1 MAAPAPIKVFDP
13 FRLDPLNQCL
23 WRGDARIL
31 LAPKAFGVLKYLVDH
46 AGRLVPQEE
55 LLRVLWPE
63 TFVQGE
69 VLRKYILEIRK
80 VLEDPPKAPRYI
92 ETLPKRGYQFIAPV
106 TEEGS
111 AASVPAPASRETVA
125 ASVAARFEA
134 PRNALVGRNAPLA
147 DLNGNLD
154 AMFSGLRQVVFI
166 TGEGGIGKTT
176 LTDAFERQAVLHD
189 GIRIARGQCM
199 EGFGGKEAYYPVLE
213 ALGLL
218 MRGPA
223 GEALIRT
230 LAAQAPGWLV
240 QFPSVIK
247 PEQRDALQREILGLT
262 RERMVRE
269 LCEALEH
276 FTAERPLILI
286 LEDLQW
292 VDDSTLDLMSAL
304 ARRRAPAKLMIVA
317 TYRPVEAILS
327 SSPLRRL
334 KQDLLIHR
342 LCHEIA
348 LERLTEP
355 EVEQF
360 LLGQFPDSGLPRTL
374 AGPVYRTSDG
384 NPLFMIAVL
393 ERMRE
398 QGMIVARD
406 GDWIVTAEA
415 SRLDPGVPE
424 TLQQMLELQLE
435 QLSAEEQNLLRAAS
449 VAGSRFSVWA
459 VSVMLE
465 LDRAEV
471 EELCETLAS
480 QQRFLKRTEGA
491 AAPQYEFRHALYRE
505 VLYRRLRATERRQ
518 LHLRLA
524 ERLEALSTPVDP
536 ALASELAL
544 HFEQGQGY
552 DRAIHYL
559 MMTARNHAK
568 LFAHAESVGLLRHA
582 LELLPQLPA
591 AAVVRERQIQI
602 LEHISDAL
610 YAQGEMAQSGEMDQR
625 VAELAQE
632 GGFKAAQVNALTR
645 LARVLA
651 FSDPDRCVAICE
663 RAVEASRTH
672 NDPLLQARAEMLAGC
687 WRIVTHGW
695 SKKDSEACH
704 AARQRIRSLVDEV
717 PAYYEILFA
726 HVQWIEG
733 DYEGACQTARAGSS
747 RAVETG
753 SLVVYLSAKSSL
765 VNALFH
771 LGRGDELF
779 DALNKALDVAQKN
792 GNAPW
797 LGIFRATLA
806 WVRLHTGDAAVAQ
819 TLAENLMREHTEEPP
834 GQARTMA
841 MVTAGFAELASG
853 NGDLA
858 LPYFDAICRR
868 PSHPRFF
875 LDWYWRMIARYG
887 LASTC
892 LQRGDLKR
900 AASET
905 DRLLEAVATAADPSL
920 KAHAWEMQAR
930 LHLASGDLQQ
940 AGYCVEHA
948 RAALAAFAIPFA
960 SKRIEATA
968 AELQKAAAQGAV

>member
-1 MAAPAPIKVFDP
+1 M
-13 FRLDPLNQCL
+13 
-23 WRGDARIL
+23 

-46 AGRLVPQEE
+46 AGRLVPQDE
-55 LLRVLWPE
+55 LLQALWPE
-63 TFVQGE
+63 TYVQGE

-80 VLEDPPKAPRYI
+80 VLEDPPKQPRYI

-106 TEEGS
+106 
-111 AASVPAPASRETVA
+111 RD
-125 ASVAARFEA
+125 EA
-134 PRNALVGRNAPLA
+134 PGHGSPTALDPGPNSGLVGRSGRLA
-147 DLNGNLD
+147 ELNDQLETFLKGQ
-154 AMFSGLRQVVFI
+154 RQVVFI
-166 TGEGGIGKTT
+166 TGEAGIGKTT
-176 LTDAFERQAVLHD
+176 LTDAFERHARLHD
-189 GIRIARGQCM
+189 EIHITRGQCV

-223 GEALIRT
+223 GESFIAT

-240 QFPSVIK
+240 QFPSLVK
-247 PEQRDALQREILGLT
+247 PEQREALQREILGLT

-269 LCEALEH
+269 ICEALEQFARDH
-276 FTAERPLILI
+276 PLILI

-292 VDDSTLDLMSAL
+292 VDDSTLDLLSAL
-304 ARRRAPAKLMIVA
+304 ARRRAPAKLMVLA

-355 EVEQF
+355 QVEEF
-360 LLGQFPDSGLPRTL
+360 LLAQFPHSDLPHTL

-384 NPLFMIAVL
+384 NPLFMIALV

-398 QGMIVARD
+398 QGMIATHD
-406 GDWIVTAEA
+406 GRWSLTVEPA
-415 SRLDPGVPE
+415 RLDPGVPE

-435 QLSAEEQNLLRAAS
+435 QLPPAEQQLLRAAS
-449 VAGSRFSVWA
+449 IAGSRFSVWA

-465 LDRAEV
+465 LDRERA
-471 EELCETLAS
+471 EELCETLA
-480 QQRFLKRTEGA
+480 QQQQFLKRPDGSS
-491 AAPQYEFRHALYRE
+491 QYEFRHALYRE
-505 VLYRRLRATERRQ
+505 ILYRRLRVTERRQ

-524 ERLEALSTPVDP
+524 EHMEALSTPVDP

-559 MMTARNHAK
+559 MMTARNHARRY
-568 LFAHAESVGLLRHA
+568 AHTDSVALLRHA
-582 LELLPQLPA
+582 MELLPQLPPA
-591 AAVVRERQIQI
+591 TARERRIQI

-625 VAELAQE
+625 VAELAAE

-651 FSDPDRCVAICE
+651 FSDPDRCVAMCE
-663 RAVEASRTH
+663 RAVETSRAH
-672 NDPLLQARAEMLAGC
+672 NDPLLLSRAEMLAAC

-695 SKKDSEACH
+695 SQPDSEACR
-704 AARQRIRSLVDEV
+704 AARKKIRTLSNEV

-733 DYEGACQTARAGSS
+733 DYEGACQTARAGIS

-753 SLVVYLSAKSSL
+753 SLVVYLSAHSSL

-771 LGRGDELF
+771 LGRADELQT
-779 DALNKALDVAQKN
+779 ALHTALDVAEKN

-797 LGIFRATLA
+797 LGIFRATSA
-806 WVRLHTGDAAVAQ
+806 WVSLHTGDVASARK
-819 TLAENLMREHTEEPP
+819 LAETLMREHTEDPP

-841 MVTAGFAELASG
+841 IVTAGFAELASG
-853 NGDLA
+853 GENLA
-858 LPYFDAICRR
+858 FQYFTTICRR

-875 LDWYWRMIARYG
+875 LDWYWKMVARYG
-887 LASTC
+887 LSAAC
-892 LQRGDLKR
+892 LRRGDL
-900 AASET
+900 AQATAEADALS
-905 DRLLEAVATAADPSL
+905 EAVATSADPAL
-920 KAHAWEMQAR
+920 NAQAWEMQAR
-930 LHLASGDLQQ
+930 IHMAS
-940 AGYCVEHA
+940 E
-948 RAALAAFAIPFA
+948 
-960 SKRIEATA
+960 
-968 AELQKAAAQGAV
+968 